1 MWFTTS
7 KSRDVGWS
15 CFLMAVNQSFYNVI
29 MTPYISKHN
38 DSTHILSYCLISMTV
53 PCLSIPL
60 IHATCP
66 AHFHRQDTNFT
77 TRKWP
82 LHATLFTATDTDYT
96 TAIYRRLYAFNE
108 QERLPFPLSPLG
120 YIQMGRILFFFFFFV
135 FATRHKVIKSWKQ
148 TLKEALS
155 KKNKKLLW

>member
-1 MWFTTS
+1 MTHDCERDKVSYHLKAKSWKDVIHHI
-7 KSRDVGWS
+7 KSREHVGWS

-29 MTPYISKHN
+29 MTSYISKHN
-38 DSTHILSYCLISMTV
+38 DSTHILSCCLISLTV

-66 AHFHRQDTNFT
+66 AHFHRQDTNCT

-96 TAIYRRLYAFNE
+96 PAIYRRLYAFNE

-120 YIQMGRILFFFFFFV
+120 YIQMGRILFFFFFL
-135 FATRHKVIKSWKQ
+135 R
-148 TLKEALS
+148 LR
-155 KKNKKLLW
+155 NKT